1 MSQHTEQAAHP
12 AASGVGTVE
21 RRRIEPEGFHWHGY
35 EQLTDQEAA
44 PTPQDRETRLS
55 TAAMVILAS
64 PHAVSSWVAGHIYDP
79 DRTGGRF
86 TLWSPAET
94 RWVELHG
101 DEGRGRLVLE
111 YLLTAARAES
121 VYAAVD
127 FLDGVRLE
135 VFAEAV
141 DGTECTSHGPFRES
155 LRDHY
160 RSF

>member
-1 MSQHTEQAAHP
+1 MSQHQQADHP
-12 AASGVGTVE
+12 VASGVGTVE

-35 EQLTDQEAA
+35 ERLTEQEATT
-44 PTPQDRETRLS
+44 TPQDREARLA
-55 TAAMVILAS
+55 TPATVILAS
-64 PHAVSSWVAGHIYDP
+64 PHAVSSWVASHIYDP

-86 TLWSPAET
+86 TLWSPAEN

-127 FLDGVRLE
+127 RPNGVRLE

-141 DGTECTSHGPFRES
+141 DSTECTSHGPFNES